1 MKLGI
6 SSSLEHKSPE
16 EWAKKHVAL
25 GLKCVNFPVD
35 YTSGREKYITYKNE
49 AEKNG
54 LTIAEVG
61 VWRNTLARDPK
72 EREKWMDYAVNQL
85 KMADEIGAIC
95 CVNVAGTPHGPRWD
109 GGYRENFC
117 KETWDATV
125 RMVQEIIDTAKP
137 KFTKYSLESMPWMI
151 PTSPQEYAKLIND
164 INRNEF
170 AAHLDVVN
178 MITNP
183 QRYFFND
190 DFLRECFDV
199 LKGQILSCHL
209 KDIKLKEDFTF
220 QLQECAC
227 GEGSLNLELFAELA
241 TRENENMPMII
252 EHLTTD
258 AEYVNSVEYVT
269 KRLGMIVH

>member
-35 YTSGREKYITYKNE
+35 YTSGREKYIAYKNE

-61 VWRNTLARDPK
+61 VWRNTLASDPK

-258 AEYVNSVEYVT
+258 TEYVNSVEYVT

>member
-35 YTSGREKYITYKNE
+35 YTSGREKYIAYKNE
-49 AEKNG
+49 AGKNG

-61 VWRNTLARDPK
+61 VWRNTLARDLK

-164 INRNEF
+164 INRKEF

-258 AEYVNSVEYVT
+258 TEYVNSVEYVT

>member
-35 YTSGREKYITYKNE
+35 YTSGREKYIAYKNE
-49 AEKNG
+49 AGKNG

-61 VWRNTLARDPK
+61 VWRNTLASDPK